1 MSIKEYVFL
10 KHVNRLEFNILI
22 NEYAKNDWELY
33 GDIMLYERD
42 TDTYIYGQAMVKI

>member
-1 MSIKEYVFL
+1 MFL

-33 GDIMLYERD
+33 GDTIMLYERD